1 MTETTHVESDWFA
14 PGPKPVHWKTITVTC
29 SYEPVVNKMLDLYF
43 IPGGAFPTER
53 RKSDP
58 VYMAAYERDRQ
69 QYCVMRETLMFAN
82 PAMLDAVDRAIEE
95 EMTYAHEESNWN
107 K

>member
-1 MTETTHVESDWFA
+1 
-14 PGPKPVHWKTITVTC
+14 
-29 SYEPVVNKMLDLYF
+29 MLDLYF
-43 IPGGAFPTER
+43 NPGGAFPTEKR
-53 RKSDP
+53 MSDP

-69 QYCVMRETLMFAN
+69 QYCDMRETLRFAN

-95 EMTYAHEESNWN
+95 EMTYAHE